1 MATLFLAG
9 GRFARVFASNRS
21 GISIR
26 VSGSTDLPRRMK
38 KLQTKFTRDAKALL
52 RSNGTALC
60 HEMAYYSMPPRA
72 NAMLTAN
79 QALNIYAQEN
89 QALAGVAFK
98 SWDSKDAMFWLLS
111 PYSNVAD
118 YVVKS
123 TGFTFQSNVAQNLF
137 NVGKFDLLRDFLI
150 KKGFKP
156 MPDIPKSEFVQP
168 KAELGTFIQWKS
180 QYKKG
185 GKRGPYYVKDK
196 ASITRISNEKSLNN
210 YASIVI
216 NGWLAAS
223 KALGD
228 NVPSGVT
235 KVKWRHGKGVGWGS
249 ASITRSSGWAGAKLT
264 ISNQYYN
271 LNGIFKSSVQQA
283 IWSRRMSIMD
293 KEVKDFFK
301 KMIAYFDSMP

>member
-1 MATLFLAG
+1 
-9 GRFARVFASNRS
+9 
-21 GISIR
+21 
-26 VSGSTDLPRRMK
+26 
-38 KLQTKFTRDAKALL
+38 
-52 RSNGTALC
+52 
-60 HEMAYYSMPPRA
+60 MAYHSMPPRA
-72 NAMLTAN
+72 NGLLTAN
-79 QALNIYAQEN
+79 QALSIYEKEN
-89 QALAGVAFK
+89 KALAGVAFK
-98 SWDSKDAMFWLLS
+98 PWDSKDAMFWLLS

-123 TGFTFQSNVAQNLF
+123 TGFKFQSSVAENLF
-137 NVGKFDLLRDFLI
+137 NLGKFDLLRDFLV

-156 MPDIPKSEFVQP
+156 MPDIPKPEFVQT

-223 KALGD
+223 KDLGD
-228 NVPSGVT
+228 RVPAGVR
-235 KVKWRHGKGVGWGS
+235 KVNWKYGKGVGSGS

-271 LNGIFKSSVQQA
+271 LNGIFTSSIQQA
-283 IWSRRMSIMD
+283 IWSRRMAIMD
-293 KEVKDFFK
+293 REVKDFFQ